1 MRPTV
6 IIKTFQTWRA
16 FEHLNQKLRMRQTPD
31 GQLEF
36 ADKPRWIT
44 ADILFKKSSKI
55 ALLRRFCFE

>member
-16 FEHLNQKLRMRQTPD
+16 FEHLYQNLRMRQTPD

-44 ADILFKKSSKI
+44 ADIFLKNPPK
-55 ALLRRFCFE
+55 